1 MPDFGVGI
9 GAAGGRES
17 ARCGGLELLAQNM
30 VRSRQ
35 AEIGIDWAAEPEFE
49 CGLLRLPEATVQC
62 LRDAGSP
69 ALMFC
74 GCCPVAQPCLT
85 VCDPMGCSMPDFPV
99 LQYLLEFAQTHV
111 H

>member
-1 MPDFGVGI
+1 MSLNVPDFGVGI

-35 AEIGIDWAAEPEFE
+35 AEIGTDWAVEPEFE
-49 CGLLRLPEATVQC
+49 RGLVRLPDTTVRF
-62 LRDAGSP
+62 LRGVGSP

-74 GCCPVAQPCLT
+74 GGCSVTHLC
-85 VCDPMGCSMPDFPV
+85 CDPMGCSMPDFPV
-99 LQYLLEFAQTHV
+99 PQ
-111 H
+111 